1 MIKKHPWIRTVYLY
15 LFSLVG
21 LVLMVIGSVWLLN
34 LGLKI
39 VIFTQADRPESI
51 QPAPP
56 YPPYGIYEAR
66 PIKAP
71 ALSQESESSVK
82 EEKLSVEEKEAVRR
96 WKIDYEEWQTS
107 QSKIN
112 YLRSRRER
120 DAASALAFI
129 LVGLP
134 LYFYHW
140 TMIKREKKHEY
151 DVKA

>member
-1 MIKKHPWIRTVYLY
+1 MVKKHPWIRTVYLY

-56 YPPYGIYEAR
+56 YPPYSMYESR
-66 PIKAP
+66 PMKALP
-71 ALSQESESSVK
+71 LMDTSESSVK
-82 EEKLSVEEKEAVRR
+82 EEKLSVEEKEAVAR
-96 WKIDYEEWQTS
+96 WKIDYKQWETS

-151 DVKA
+151 EGSA